1 MALVLGLSSQAATQ
15 SPSVQKK
22 NTPKKGA
29 PAPVARSSSTAR
41 KSGVHSNKKTVAAR
55 SRKASPPRQQT
66 PTSDRYTEIQQAL
79 AAKGY
84 YKGEANG
91 VWSPDSVAALKRFQA
106 DQNLQA
112 DGKIGA
118 LSLIALGLG
127 PKHESTGEIAAKPTA
142 KPQGQ
147 P

>member
-1 MALVLGLSSQAATQ
+1 V
-15 SPSVQKK
+15 
-22 NTPKKGA
+22 
-29 PAPVARSSSTAR
+29 
-41 KSGVHSNKKTVAAR
+41 R

-66 PTSDRYTEIQQAL
+66 PTPDRYTEIQQAL

-91 VWSPDSVAALKRFQA
+91 VWGPDSVSALKRFQA
-106 DQNLQA
+106 EQNLQA

-142 KPQGQ
+142 KP
-147 P
+147 PEKP